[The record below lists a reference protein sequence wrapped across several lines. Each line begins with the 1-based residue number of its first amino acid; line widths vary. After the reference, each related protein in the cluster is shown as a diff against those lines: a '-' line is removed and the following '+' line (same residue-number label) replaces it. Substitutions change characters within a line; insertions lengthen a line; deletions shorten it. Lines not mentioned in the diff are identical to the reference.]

1 MKSAINSQT
10 YVELGMVGAILT
22 AVAFIGVQYGRLNAQ
37 EDDIKAIKQGLVIIG
52 DIREHLA
59 NIEGQL
65 SEIKL
70 EQKRVNQ

>member
-1 MKSAINSQT
+1 MRSVNSQT

-37 EDDIKAIKQGLVIIG
+37 EEDIRAIKQGLVIIG

-59 NIEGQL
+59 VIE
-65 SEIKL
+65 SKIVEIEKH
-70 EQKRVNQ
+70 EREK